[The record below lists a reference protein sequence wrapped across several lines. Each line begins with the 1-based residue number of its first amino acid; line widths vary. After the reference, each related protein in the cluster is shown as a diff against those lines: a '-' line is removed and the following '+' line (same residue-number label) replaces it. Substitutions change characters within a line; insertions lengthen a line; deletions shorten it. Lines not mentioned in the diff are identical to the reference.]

1 MSEFWPSDLI
11 RELSDRRGL
20 IFLGSGASRSCE
32 SATGDRLPDWVGL
45 LNKLAGCL
53 GAGELVAYNEM
64 ISRSRLLDAAQLI
77 RDSVPNRVVDD
88 LILAI
93 FNDARIRPS
102 KLYDAV
108 NLIDQPVV
116 LTTNY
121 DRMYERF
128 WDELEPD
135 QGGGSPQLMTS
146 THLEDDI
153 VDHLRAG
160 RRLLIK
166 MHGTATKPRD
176 IVLSRSDYATART
189 HNAEFY
195 RTVSALMLT
204 RTMLFIGSGFNGD
217 PDIDLLLED
226 VAFTAKSAYPHYA
239 LLPEGRHSSE
249 IKSLRSA
256 FNVEVLEYEV
266 GPGHDHSA
274 LVRHLGELADLV
286 EESRL

>member
-1 MSEFWPSDLI
+1 MSEFWPTDLV

-32 SATGDRLPDWVGL
+32 SAQGHRLPDWVGL
-45 LNKLAGCL
+45 LNILAEHL
-53 GAGELVAYNEM
+53 SEDESTAYQDM
-64 ISRSRLLDAAQLI
+64 VGRSRLLDAAQLI
-77 RDSVPNRVVDD
+77 RDAVPKRVVDD
-88 LILAI
+88 LIIGI
-93 FNDARIRPS
+93 FNDGRIRPS
-102 KLYDAV
+102 ELYDAV

-166 MHGTATKPRD
+166 MHGSVTKPRD
-176 IVLSRSDYATART
+176 IVLSRSDYAHART
-189 HNAEFY
+189 QNAEFY

-226 VAFTAKSAYPHYA
+226 VAFTAKSEYPHYA
-239 LLPEGRHSSE
+239 LLPKGRHPSE
-249 IKSLRSA
+249 IRSLRSA

-266 GPGHDHSA
+266 GPDHDHSA
-274 LVRHLGELADLV
+274 LVGHLGELAALV